1 MRHVVLHGGHYLA
14 VIVAC
19 LAVAGPLAGSR
30 RTWRAPRA
38 AIVVWQALALSLG
51 LSVVGLCLSVGLAPY
66 RTGEL
71 PGLVRLVSAIAAG
84 EPTPAGLT
92 AAHLAAVAT
101 GVGIAAGFAAVVG
114 WQFVTITRV
123 RARHRA
129 RLSLVA
135 DPDPADPQLLLV
147 PHPGPLAYCLP
158 GRHRTVVVS
167 AGAVGRLDP
176 DQLAAVLAHEHAHTS
191 ERHDLVLLPFAALRR
206 VLPRSRLV
214 ARASAAVALLV
225 EMCADDRALRR
236 HSPECLSAALRVVG
250 GHGGARSAPDGALG
264 AVDPQ
269 VHARLERLA
278 GLERPTDRPGFRP
291 LTTGAL
297 AVVAV
302 VAATPVSL
310 FLVPLA
316 GASG

>member
-1 MRHVVLHGGHYLA
+1 MRHAVLHGGHYLA

-30 RTWRAPRA
+30 RTWQAPRA

-51 LSVVGLCLSVGLAPY
+51 LSLVGLCLSIGLAPY
-66 RTGEL
+66 RAGEL
-71 PGLVRLVSAIAAG
+71 PGLVRLVSTVAAG
-84 EPTPAGLT
+84 EPPPAGLT
-92 AAHLAAVAT
+92 VAHLAVVAI
-101 GVGIAAGFAAVVG
+101 GIGAAAAFAAVVG
-114 WQFVTITRV
+114 WQFVTVTRV

-129 RLSLVA
+129 LLSLVA
-135 DPDPADPQLLLV
+135 DPDPADPRLLFV
-147 PHPGPLAYCLP
+147 AHPDALAYCLP
-158 GRHRTVVVS
+158 GRHRRVVVS
-167 AGAVGRLDP
+167 AGAVGRLDR

-214 ARASAAVALLV
+214 ARAAAAVSLLV

-236 HSPECLSAALRVVG
+236 HSPDCLSAALRVVG
-250 GHGGARSAPDGALG
+250 GQGGVRSAPDGALG
-264 AVDPQ
+264 AADPQ
-269 VHARLERLA
+269 VHARLERLRR
-278 GLERPTDRPGFRP
+278 LRPARRRAYR
-291 LTTGAL
+291 LVVTGAL
-297 AVVAV
+297 AVAAV

-316 GASG
+316 